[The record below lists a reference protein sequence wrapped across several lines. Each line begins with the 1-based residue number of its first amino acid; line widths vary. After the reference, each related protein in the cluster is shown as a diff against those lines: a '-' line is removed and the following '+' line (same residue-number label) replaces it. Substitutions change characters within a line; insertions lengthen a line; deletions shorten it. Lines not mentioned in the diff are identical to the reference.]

1 MTEPEHVQF
10 MELVETARQYCHL
23 IDRMTSSTDWL
34 APLFKILP
42 RLHAG
47 IVALRASAA
56 GRVPPEPAD
65 FDDRFDL
72 FSQLR
77 TRLGERDTYWLEFDD
92 PAWPSEDAEHRTG
105 SLADDLTDIYFEL
118 KRGLNMLD
126 ADAAGPD
133 RVAHLW
139 ELGFRRHWGQH
150 LVDAERHLYALRV
163 NDQLV

>member
-1 MTEPEHVQF
+1 

-23 IDRMTSSTDWL
+23 IDRMPANTDWL

-56 GRVPPEPAD
+56 AGQVPPEPAD

-77 TRLGERDTYWLEFDD
+77 VRLGEQDTYWLEYDD
-92 PAWPSEDAEHRTG
+92 PMLAAEDAEHRTG

-118 KRGLNMLD
+118 KRGLKMLD
-126 ADAAGPD
+126 TDAAGAD

-150 LVDAERHLYALRV
+150 LVDAERHLYALTV
-163 NDQLV
+163 NDQLA